1 MRYLV
6 TILSIP
12 APFESAPQWL
22 CMMLM
27 WVSSRLLP
35 VAMEQLPPQA
45 SAGAAATDWKDAA
58 KLIAEGSS

>member
-22 CMMLM
+22 CMMLTR
-27 WVSSRLLP
+27 VSSCLLP

-45 SAGAAATDWKDAA
+45 GAGAAATVWKNSA